1 MSGSFVQRGGVAIY
15 DKWTRARSAL
25 ENGADTI
32 ETQARIKEYVTES
45 IEENS
50 YEYVDTDVVAERVFE
65 GLPAMREEFVQKME
79 KAASALQAAGYEHY
93 DQVYGYT
100 VHGNYQYIT
109 RLGGTYEK
117 KNKKIECF
125 VIWRYYE

>member
-1 MSGSFVQRGGVAIY
+1 M
-15 DKWTRARSAL
+15 

-79 KAASALQAAGYEHY
+79 KAGVPKKVE
-93 DQVYGYT
+93 VN
-100 VHGNYQYIT
+100 NYLTKKMTSNVKLSTDIGVDLSFPPEYYKNPDYIEIIT
-109 RLGGTYEK
+109 NEDGTLSIKINSIKEII
-117 KNKKIECF
+117 NK
-125 VIWRYYE
+125 